1 MIKNTTTKNVKAND
15 MVTIAG
21 MLTGDF
27 AYSHELGGKRFYE
40 ANIKCDRL
48 SGAEDIIP
56 IFASEDVICAEENYV
71 GKPLCIKGQLRSRNQ
86 TIENK
91 SKLELF
97 ISAKSI
103 KVVDAIEPG
112 VNNNHVYLDGFICKK
127 PIYRKT
133 PLGREITDLFF
144 AVNRPNGK
152 SDYIPCVC
160 WGKNAVLTGDF
171 EIGDQ
176 CVIEGRFQSRKYEK
190 KNDDGTVQTK
200 VAYEVSVHN
209 IKNLS
214 NAVDKTA

>member
-1 MIKNTTTKNVKAND
+1 MIKNTTAKNVKAND
-15 MVTIAG
+15 VVTIAG
-21 MLTGDF
+21 RLTGDF
-27 AYSHELGGKRFYE
+27 AYSHELGEKRFYE

-56 IFASEDVICAEENYV
+56 VFVSEDVICTEENYA
-71 GKPLCIKGQLRSRNQ
+71 GKLLCIKGQLRSRNQ
-86 TIENK
+86 VVEDK
-91 SKLELF
+91 RKLELF
-97 ISAKSI
+97 VSANSI
-103 KVVDAIEPG
+103 KVIDTIEPG
-112 VNNNHVYLDGFICKK
+112 INNNHVYLNGYICKK

-171 EIGDQ
+171 EVGDE
-176 CVIEGRFQSRKYEK
+176 CVVEGRFQSREYEK
-190 KNDDGTVQTK
+190 KNDDGTTQIK
-200 VAYEVSVHN
+200 VAYEVSIHN

-214 NAVDKTA
+214 KAVAEPA